1 LAQPSTITSTGAVL
15 KTLLISDLVDSTKLI
30 ERLGDERTFELF
42 GRHDRIA
49 RDLLQQS
56 GGREIDKTDGFL
68 MLFERPHDAVTYA
81 IGYHQALAELS
92 QEIGARVASRVGI
105 HLGEVYL
112 RENRPEDIARG
123 AKPLEVEG
131 LAKPITARLM
141 SLAMPGQTLL
151 TRAVCDLARRAAS
164 GHEDEA
170 DLQWLAHGS
179 YRFKGVD
186 EPLRVYEVG
195 LIDLSPLQSPPST
208 EKARRIEEDETILGW
223 RPSPGQE
230 VPQRGNWRLRKKLG
244 EGGFGEVWLAEHA
257 KTKDKRVYKFCF
269 DKSRLRGLQREVTL
283 FRLLR
288 EALGDRDDITRIID
302 WSFDKAPYYLESE
315 YSEGGSLVDWAAAHD
330 GIAEMTMPNRLEV
343 VAQVAE
349 ALAAAHSVGIL
360 HKDLKPAN
368 VLVNSNADGTLQAQ
382 LTDFGIG
389 MVTDYERLSG
399 SGITVLGF
407 TETALNDELA
417 LSGTQLYMAPE
428 MLEGKLPTVQADI
441 YALGVM
447 LYQLVVGDL
456 HRALAPGWERHVED
470 ELLCEDIAA
479 LVDGAPEQRL
489 RDAGEAARR
498 LRRLEQRRAE
508 RQAEEEARIAAEKA
522 RVAYER
528 ARKRRKLVAA
538 VVVVLAVFAAAM
550 AVQSWRIAKERNRA
564 EQEAATAQQVS
575 EFILDL
581 FEEAKPEKTRGE
593 VITAR
598 HLVDQGAIRIEDE
611 LADQPVVKARI
622 TRMLGNVYFTL
633 GSYDQAETFL
643 EQTIALQQEHL
654 GEVDPETA
662 TSLMNLAQAYGVKG
676 KLDQARPLLEQ
687 ALTIKEQALGPDHV
701 DVATILVSLGVLNR
715 IQGQTEVAL
724 KHAERALKIYEVKLA
739 PDDMLIARLLNNLA
753 NLYRDRGRYAE
764 ADSALRRSLTI
775 FESKAGADHPQVATV
790 LNSLA
795 KVCEAKESF
804 DEAEALS
811 RRALAIHQKVLGTG
825 HPLVAYSMRRLGSV
839 RVEQGDLEEAETL
852 ISQAL
857 EVAETRMGDKHQL
870 FAETLVP
877 LAEVMR
883 LKGNVGRAEELVGRA
898 IKILSDEFGD
908 QDTSL
913 VPGYRVLARV
923 HVDKQ
928 RLDQAAATLEQAMAI
943 TEQARGAEH
952 PDSGDIAHELAQL
965 YRRQERTNDARIR
978 YEQALAAHVRLLGD
992 DHLAVAGIRQ
1002 EIADL
1007 DG

>member
-1 LAQPSTITSTGAVL
+1 LAHPSTITSTGAVL

-30 ERLGDERTFELF
+30 ERLGDERAFELF
-42 GRHDRIA
+42 GQHDRIA
-49 RDLLQQS
+49 RDLLQLV

-68 MLFERPHDAVTYA
+68 MLFERPHDAVAYA
-81 IGYHQALAELS
+81 IGYHQALADLS
-92 QEIGARVASRVGI
+92 LEIGTCVASRVGI

-123 AKPLEVEG
+123 AKPVEVEG

-141 SLAMPGQTLL
+141 SLALSGQTLI

-164 GHEDEA
+164 GQEDEA
-170 DLQWLAHGS
+170 DLQWLAHGA

-195 LIDLSPLQSPPST
+195 LSKLSPLESPPST
-208 EKARRIEEDETILGW
+208 DKARRIEEDETILGW

-230 VPQRGNWRLRKKLG
+230 LPQQGNWRLKKKLG

-269 DKSRLRGLQREVTL
+269 DKGRLRGLQREVTL

-288 EALGDRDDITRIID
+288 EALGDREDITRIID
-302 WSFDKAPYYLESE
+302 WSFDRAPYFLESE

-330 GIAEMTMPNRLEV
+330 GITTMPMSQRLEV

-368 VLVNSNADGTLQAQ
+368 VLVNSNVDGSLQAQ

-389 MVTDYERLSG
+389 MVTDYERLTG
-399 SGITVLGF
+399 SGITMLGF

-470 ELLCEDIAA
+470 ELLREDIAV

-498 LRRLEQRRAE
+498 LRRLEQRRIE
-508 RQAEEEARIAAEKA
+508 RQAEEEARIEAEKA

-528 ARKRRKLVAA
+528 SRKRRKLVAA
-538 VVVVLAVFAAAM
+538 VVVILAVFAAAM

-564 EQEAATAQQVS
+564 EQEAATAQQVA

-593 VITAR
+593 VITVH
-598 HLVDQGAIRIEDE
+598 HLVDQGAARIEDE
-611 LADQPVVKARI
+611 LAEQPVVKARI

-633 GSYDQAETFL
+633 GSYDQAESFY
-643 EQTIALQQEHL
+643 EQTIALQKEHL
-654 GEVDPETA
+654 GEVAPETA
-662 TSLMNLAQAYGVKG
+662 TSLMNLAQAYGIKG
-676 KLDQARPLLEQ
+676 ELDQARPLLEQ
-687 ALTIKEQALGPDHV
+687 ALAIKETALGPDHV
-701 DVATILVSLGVLNR
+701 EVAMILVSLGVLNR
-715 IQGQTEVAL
+715 IQGQKQVAL
-724 KHAERALKIYEVKLA
+724 QYAERALKIYEVELEPIDIK
-739 PDDMLIARLLNNLA
+739 IARLLNNLA
-753 NLYRDRGRYAE
+753 NLYRDGGRYDE
-764 ADSALRRSLTI
+764 ADAALRRSLTI
-775 FESKAGADHPQVATV
+775 FEEKAGADHPQVAAV

-795 KVCEAKESF
+795 KICEAKERF
-804 DEAEALS
+804 DEAETLS
-811 RRALAIHQKVLGTG
+811 RRALAIREKVLGAG
-825 HPLVAYSMRRLGSV
+825 HPLVAYSMRRLGSI
-839 RVEQGDLEEAETL
+839 RIEQGDLDEAETL

-857 EVAETRMGDKHQL
+857 EVAEARMGPEHQL
-870 FAETLVP
+870 VAETLMP
-877 LAEVMR
+877 LAEVKR
-883 LKGNVGRAEELVGRA
+883 RQGNFTMAEQLVGRA
-898 IKILSDEFGD
+898 IAILSGEFGD
-908 QDTSL
+908 QDSSL
-913 VPGYRVLARV
+913 APGYRVLARV
-923 HVDKQ
+923 HADNQ
-928 RLDQAAATLEQAMAI
+928 RMDQAVATLEQAMTI
-943 TEQARGAEH
+943 SEKARGADH
-952 PDSGDIAHELAQL
+952 PDSGCIAHELAQL
-965 YRRQERTNDARIR
+965 YRQQQRTDEARTR
-978 YEQALAAHVRLLGD
+978 YQQALAAHVRLLGN
-992 DHLAVAGIRQ
+992 DHPAVAGIRQ
-1002 EIADL
+1002 EIKDL
-1007 DG
+1007 AP

>member
-1 LAQPSTITSTGAVL
+1 
-15 KTLLISDLVDSTKLI
+15 LLISDLVDSTKLI
-30 ERLGDERTFELF
+30 ERLGDERAFEVF

-49 RDLLQQS
+49 RDLLEQV

-81 IGYHQALAELS
+81 IGYHQALADLTK
-92 QEIGARVASRVGI
+92 EIGTRVASRVGI

-151 TRAVCDLARRAAS
+151 TRGVCDLARRAAT

-170 DLQWLAHGS
+170 ELQWLAHGS

-195 LIDLSPLQSPPST
+195 LSELSPLEPPHST

-230 VPQRGNWRLRKKLG
+230 LPQRGNWRLRRKLG

-269 DKSRLRGLQREVTL
+269 DRGRLRGLQREVTL

-288 EALGDRDDITRIID
+288 EALGDREDITRIID
-302 WSFDKAPYYLESE
+302 WSFDRAPYYLESE
-315 YSEGGSLVDWAAAHD
+315 YSEGGSLVDWAEAHD
-330 GIAEMTMPNRLEV
+330 GITTMPVAQRLEV

-368 VLVNSNADGTLQAQ
+368 VLVNRNPDGTLQAQ

-389 MVTDYERLSG
+389 MVTDYERLTG

-417 LSGTQLYMAPE
+417 LSGTQIYMAPE
-428 MLEGKLPTVQADI
+428 MLEVKLPTVQADI

-456 HRALAPGWERHVED
+456 HRALAPGWERDVED
-470 ELLCEDIAA
+470 ELLREDISA
-479 LVDGAPEQRL
+479 LVDGSPEQRL

-498 LRRLEQRRAE
+498 LRQLEQRRVA

-522 RVAYER
+522 RIAYQR

-538 VVVVLAVFAAAM
+538 VVVILSVFATAM
-550 AVQSWRIAKERNRA
+550 AVQSWRIARERNRA
-564 EQEAATAQQVS
+564 ELEAATAQQVS
-575 EFILDL
+575 EFLLDL

-593 VITAR
+593 AITAR
-598 HLVDQGAIRIEDE
+598 HLVDQGAARIEDE

-633 GSYDQAETFL
+633 GSYDQAESFL
-643 EQTIALQQEHL
+643 ERTIALQEEHL

-676 KLDQARPLLEQ
+676 KLDEAGPLLER
-687 ALTIKEQALGPDHV
+687 ALAIKEQALGRNHV
-701 DVATILVSLGVLNR
+701 EVATILVSLGVLSQ
-715 IQGQTEVAL
+715 IQGQNDIAL
-724 KHAERALKIYEVKLA
+724 QHTERALKIYEVELEPTDLK
-739 PDDMLIARLLNNLA
+739 IAKLLNNLA
-753 NLYRDRGRYAE
+753 ILYRDGGRYDE
-764 ADSALRRSLTI
+764 ADTALRRSLTI
-775 FESKAGADHPQVATV
+775 LEEKAGADHPQVAAI
-790 LNSLA
+790 LNSRA
-795 KVCEAKESF
+795 KICEAKEQL
-804 DEAEALS
+804 DEAESLS
-811 RRALAIHQKVLGTG
+811 RRALAIREKVLGAG

-839 RVEQGDLEEAETL
+839 RIEQGDLEEAETL

-857 EVAETRMGDKHQL
+857 EVAETRMGPEHQL
-870 FAETLVP
+870 VAETLVP
-877 LAEVMR
+877 LAEVNR
-883 LKGNVGRAEELVGRA
+883 RQGNVRRAEQLVGRA
-898 IKILSDEFGD
+898 VRILSGEFGE
-908 QDTSL
+908 QDSSL
-913 VPGYRVLARV
+913 IPGYRVLARV
-923 HVDKQ
+923 HADNQ
-928 RLDQAAATLEQAMAI
+928 RMDQAVATLEQAMTI
-943 TEQARGAEH
+943 SEQARGSDH
-952 PDSGDIAHELAQL
+952 PDSGCIAHELARL
-965 YRRQERTNDARIR
+965 YRQQGQTDEARAR
-978 YEQALAAHVRLLGD
+978 YQQALAAHLRLLGD
-992 DHLAVAGIRQ
+992 DHPAVVEIRQ

-1007 DG
+1007 EP

>member
-1 LAQPSTITSTGAVL
+1 
-15 KTLLISDLVDSTKLI
+15 LLISDLVDSTKLI
-30 ERLGDERTFELF
+30 ERLGDERAFEVF

-49 RDLLQQS
+49 RDLLEQV

-81 IGYHQALAELS
+81 IGYHQALADLTK
-92 QEIGARVASRVGI
+92 EIGTRVASRVGI

-151 TRAVCDLARRAAS
+151 TRGVCDLARRAAT

-170 DLQWLAHGS
+170 ELQWLAHGS

-195 LIDLSPLQSPPST
+195 LSELSPLEPPHST

-230 VPQRGNWRLRKKLG
+230 LPQRGNWRLRRKLG

-269 DKSRLRGLQREVTL
+269 DRGRLRGLQREVTL

-288 EALGDRDDITRIID
+288 EALGDREDITRIID
-302 WSFDKAPYYLESE
+302 WSFDRAPYYLESE
-315 YSEGGSLVDWAAAHD
+315 YSEGGSLVDWAEAHD
-330 GIAEMTMPNRLEV
+330 GITTMPVSQRLEV

-368 VLVNSNADGTLQAQ
+368 VLVNRNPDGTLQAQ

-389 MVTDYERLSG
+389 MVTDYERLTG

-417 LSGTQLYMAPE
+417 LSGTQIYMAPE

-456 HRALAPGWERHVED
+456 HRALAPGWERDVED
-470 ELLCEDIAA
+470 ELLREDISA
-479 LVDGAPEQRL
+479 LVDGSPEQRL

-498 LRRLEQRRAE
+498 LRQLEQRRVA

-538 VVVVLAVFAAAM
+538 VVVFLSVFAAAM
-550 AVQSWRIAKERNRA
+550 AVQSWRIARERNRAESEARRA

-593 VITAR
+593 VITVQ
-598 HLVDQGAIRIEDE
+598 HLVDQGAARIEDE
-611 LADQPVVKARI
+611 LAEQPVVKARI

-633 GSYDQAETFL
+633 GSYDQAETFF
-643 EQTIALQQEHL
+643 EQTIALQREHL

-662 TSLMNLAQAYGVKG
+662 TSLMNLAQAYGIKG
-676 KLDQARPLLEQ
+676 KLDQARPLLDQ
-687 ALTIKEQALGPDHV
+687 ALEIKETALGPEHV
-701 DVATILVSLGVLNR
+701 EVAMILVSLGVLNR
-715 IQGQTEVAL
+715 IQGENQVAL
-724 KHAERALKIYEVKLA
+724 QQAERALKIYEVELEPNDIK
-739 PDDMLIARLLNNLA
+739 IARLLNNLA
-753 NLYRDRGRYAE
+753 NLYRDDGRYDE
-764 ADSALRRSLTI
+764 ADTALRRSLAI
-775 FESKAGADHPQVATV
+775 FEDKVGADHPQVAAV

-795 KVCEAKESF
+795 KICEAKERF
-804 DEAEALS
+804 DEAESLS
-811 RRALAIHQKVLGTG
+811 RRALAIREKVLGAG

-839 RVEQGDLEEAETL
+839 RIEQGDLEEAETL

-857 EVAETRMGDKHQL
+857 EVAETRMGPAHQL
-870 FAETLVP
+870 VAETLVP
-877 LAEVMR
+877 LAEVNR
-883 LKGNVGRAEELVGRA
+883 RQGNVRMAEQLVGRA
-898 IKILSDEFGD
+898 VRILSGEFGE
-908 QDTSL
+908 QDSSL
-913 VPGYRVLARV
+913 IPGYRVLARV
-923 HVDKQ
+923 YADNQ
-928 RLDQAAATLEQAMAI
+928 RMNQAVATLEQAMTI
-943 TEQARGAEH
+943 SEQARGSDH
-952 PDSGDIAHELAQL
+952 PDSGCIAHELARL
-965 YRRQERTNDARIR
+965 YRQQGQTDEARAR
-978 YEQALAAHVRLLGD
+978 YQQALAAHIRLLGD
-992 DHLAVAGIRQ
+992 DHPAVVDIRQ
-1002 EIADL
+1002 EIADFEP
-1007 DG
+1007 